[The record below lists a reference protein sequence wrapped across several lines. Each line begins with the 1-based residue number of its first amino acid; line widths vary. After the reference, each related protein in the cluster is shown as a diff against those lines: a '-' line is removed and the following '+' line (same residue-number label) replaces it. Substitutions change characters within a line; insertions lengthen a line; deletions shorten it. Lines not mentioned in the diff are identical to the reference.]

1 MTFIDEDPDNADFW
15 SALGGQVEITNAG
28 EDDAAAEKASRENT
42 ELFRVSHASGA
53 VEFTALDAFLACLA
67 DDDGSF
73 VSGRDVGSASRH
85 AQTYCED
92 VEEKLREAHTFLQ
105 QHFGG
110 DKGAYLRLLR
120 RVFGG
125 TQKMRSRRCRRSG
138 ARHGAF
144 EHYHPP
150 SHPPSFPT
158 ALSVG
163 ADDCANNAQC
173 LNGRLRSPTRAR
185 TTQRPRRRIPFFSV
199 QRCRS
204 PWATAP
210 PSRSTSVC

>member
-1 MTFIDEDPDNADFW
+1 MVGDMNPYSTVVVVGICELQTSARRASSRHAQNYCEDVEEKLREAHTFLIE
-15 SALGGQVEITNAG
+15 S
-28 EDDAAAEKASRENT
+28 
-42 ELFRVSHASGA
+42 
-53 VEFTALDAFLACLA
+53 
-67 DDDGSF
+67 
-73 VSGRDVGSASRH
+73 SGRDVGSASRH
-85 AQTYCED
+85 AQKYCED